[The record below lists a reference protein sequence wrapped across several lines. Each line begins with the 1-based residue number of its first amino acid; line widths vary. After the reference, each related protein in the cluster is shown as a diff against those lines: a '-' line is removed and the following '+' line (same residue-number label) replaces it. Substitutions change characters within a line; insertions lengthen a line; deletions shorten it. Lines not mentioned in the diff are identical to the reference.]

1 MQAIDMAISL
11 RLAGSLNEIINACLF
26 FVLMLL
32 CGASG
37 VALTMTFE
45 QWARC
50 CAALAMTLEPMGAL
64 LGMTRKAFKMKK
76 HSAVKGNH

>member
-11 RLAGSLNEIINACLF
+11 RLAGSLNEIINAYLF

-37 VALTMTFE
+37 VAL
-45 QWARC
+45 
-50 CAALAMTLEPMGAL
+50 AMTIEPMGAL
-64 LGMTRKAFKMKK
+64 LRCPRNDIRTNGRAARED
-76 HSAVKGNH
+76 SQSL

>member
-37 VALTMTFE
+37 AALAMTFE

-50 CAALAMTLEPMGAL
+50 
-64 LGMTRKAFKMKK
+64 
-76 HSAVKGNH
+76 